1 MEGKAPQERKLP
13 DGIPSMRTVTE
24 DCGMP
29 ESQMRRLSKLPLT
42 VSGGGGNPSLGPT
55 WAAKPAALLRRQ
67 LQRPFPGMARPLSL
81 RVLAAG
87 ASAALLLASCQQKPS
102 AELQQLQQRQEQ
114 LEVKIQQLEQKLNAV
129 APGNGADPAGKPP
142 AGSIK
147 SLTYRSG
154 TADDRLRI
162 YWADGSTTN
171 LPCKQ
176 EQATLVC
183 G

>member
-1 MEGKAPQERKLP
+1 MALLVRFKG
-13 DGIPSMRTVTE
+13 
-24 DCGMP
+24 
-29 ESQMRRLSKLPLT
+29 LPLRARLATAT
-42 VSGGGGNPSLGPT
+42 V
-55 WAAKPAALLRRQ
+55 AAACLFSAGCQRQ
-67 LQRPFPGMARPLSL
+67 
-81 RVLAAG
+81 
-87 ASAALLLASCQQKPS
+87 PS
-102 AELQQLQQRQEQ
+102 AELQQRQEQ

-142 AGSIK
+142 AGAIK

-154 TADDRLRI
+154 TSDDRLRI

>member
-1 MEGKAPQERKLP
+1 
-13 DGIPSMRTVTE
+13 
-24 DCGMP
+24 
-29 ESQMRRLSKLPLT
+29 
-42 VSGGGGNPSLGPT
+42 
-55 WAAKPAALLRRQ
+55 
-67 LQRPFPGMARPLSL
+67 MARPLSL
-81 RVLAAG
+81 PVLAAG
-87 ASAALLLASCQQKPS
+87 AGATLLLASCQSKPS
-102 AELQQLQQRQEQ
+102 AELQQMQQRQEQ
-114 LEVKIQQLEQKLNAV
+114 VEVKIQQLEQRLNTL

-142 AGSIK
+142 AGAIK
-147 SLTYRSG
+147 SITYRSG

>member
-1 MEGKAPQERKLP
+1 
-13 DGIPSMRTVTE
+13 
-24 DCGMP
+24 
-29 ESQMRRLSKLPLT
+29 
-42 VSGGGGNPSLGPT
+42 
-55 WAAKPAALLRRQ
+55 
-67 LQRPFPGMARPLSL
+67 
-81 RVLAAG
+81 
-87 ASAALLLASCQQKPS
+87 
-102 AELQQLQQRQEQ
+102 
-114 LEVKIQQLEQKLNAV
+114 V
-129 APGNGADPAGKPP
+129 APGSGADPAGKPP
-142 AGSIK
+142 AGAIK